1 MTEPQQSAAT
11 RLAQLDWRWKSFDD
25 LTSLEVYTMLG
36 ARSAVFYAFNK
47 DGKPMFVQQK
57 GSASIGW
64 GDDGKLLVNE
74 KRGGGEESQG
84 EVDSMRDAAVK
95 AGQMAQ
101 EKYDAS
107 KKK

>member
-1 MTEPQQSAAT
+1 VAWDAFVEGDVVRCVRVNKRDGRRQG
-11 RLAQLDWRWKSFDD
+11 RRAQRGVLC
-25 LTSLEVYTMLG
+25 LP
-36 ARSAVFYAFNK
+36 K

-57 GSASIGW
+57 GGASVGW
-64 GDDGKLLVNE
+64 SDDGKLLVNE
-74 KRGGGEESQG
+74 KHGGGEVAQG
-84 EVDSMRDAAVK
+84 EVDSMRDAAAK